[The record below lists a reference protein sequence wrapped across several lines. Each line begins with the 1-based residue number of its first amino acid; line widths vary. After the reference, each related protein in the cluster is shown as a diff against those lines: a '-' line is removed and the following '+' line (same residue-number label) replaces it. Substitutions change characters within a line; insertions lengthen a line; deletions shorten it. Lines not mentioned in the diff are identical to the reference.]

1 MIAVVE
7 KKDDFS
13 ADLFLETPGCQNLS
27 DQITLRKKSARLLAK
42 TNNRVLHRLERV
54 LYPSRS
60 LRTAEDRLLQDRRE
74 DQHGRASN
82 QIIPEVTD
90 IGRCEQDEDECL
102 CKERREEHGRSGSPT
117 NEESCQKKTKNAA
130 IEQRTQN
137 VACFNQIF
145 NQNENLKDP
154 NGHKIPHNC
163 NHLCHDNK

>member
-1 MIAVVE
+1 KLFLNSILELKVYRHVTVAVFISHDCNRLARVMIAVVE

-102 CKERREEHGRSGSPT
+102 CKERREE
-117 NEESCQKKTKNAA
+117 
-130 IEQRTQN
+130 
-137 VACFNQIF
+137 
-145 NQNENLKDP
+145 
-154 NGHKIPHNC
+154 
-163 NHLCHDNK
+163 